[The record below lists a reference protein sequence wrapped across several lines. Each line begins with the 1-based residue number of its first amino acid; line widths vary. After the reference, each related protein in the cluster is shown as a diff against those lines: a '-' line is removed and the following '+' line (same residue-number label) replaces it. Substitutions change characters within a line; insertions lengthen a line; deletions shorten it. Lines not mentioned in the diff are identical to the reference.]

1 MKVFSL
7 ESFIV
12 YVIIIIRY
20 IYIIIVAHLF
30 TSITVVATA
39 VDFSH
44 FQLASKVDF

>member
-1 MKVFSL
+1 MLYKVYSYY
-7 ESFIV
+7 SGTS
-12 YVIIIIRY
+12 
-20 IYIIIVAHLF
+20 F